1 MFFNSIE
8 FGIFL
13 LVVLA
18 SYYLLPHRYQNLF
31 LLFASYTFYS
41 FWDIRFLSL
50 IIISTLV
57 DFTCGIWIDRSK
69 RVGNLRTM
77 KLCLVLSLTTNL
89 GILCFFKYFN
99 FFIENTQLFLASIGL
114 PTSTNVLKIILP
126 VGISFYTF
134 QTLSYT
140 IDIYRGK
147 IKPIKNVVDFALFV
161 SFFPQLVAGPIERAA
176 NLIPQIQN
184 CRIVTQ
190 THRERG
196 LYLILIGLV
205 HKVVIADSA
214 GILVDMCFASPE
226 QYTSLQLGIGLILY
240 SVQIYGDFSG
250 YSKIARG
257 SAMLLG
263 FDIMR
268 NFKHPYFSQNVA
280 EFWQRWHIS
289 LSSWLRDY
297 LYIPLGGNRKGQI
310 RTHTNLFITMLLG
323 GLWHGASWNF
333 VFWGLLH
340 GLYLSVYRIFQE
352 ITNKFRSHETLSSD
366 IRNEEDKSK
375 LSGFI
380 LKATNGRSLNQFITL
395 IFKIIG
401 TFLLIS
407 FTWLFFRAS
416 DFATTTAYLRGLS
429 EFTISGEIFLIPLF
443 FILIIL
449 LFIDIPQAVTRDEYI
464 FLKLPKLYQGTFAAV
479 AITLLFLCGN
489 VREPFVYFQF

>member
-1 MFFNSIE
+1 
-8 FGIFL
+8 
-13 LVVLA
+13 
-18 SYYLLPHRYQNLF
+18 
-31 LLFASYTFYS
+31 
-41 FWDIRFLSL
+41 
-50 IIISTLV
+50 
-57 DFTCGIWIDRSK
+57 
-69 RVGNLRTM
+69 M
-77 KLCLVLSLTTNL
+77 KLCLVLSLITNL

-114 PTSTNVLKIILP
+114 PSSTTVLKIILP

-140 IDIYRGK
+140 IDIYRGN
-147 IKPIKNVVDFALFV
+147 IRPIKKVVDFALFV

-176 NLIPQIQN
+176 NLLPQIKN

-190 THRERG
+190 THWERG

-214 GILVDMCFASPE
+214 GILVDICFASPE
-226 QYTSLQLGIGLILY
+226 KYTSLQLGIGLVLY
-240 SVQIYGDFSG
+240 AVQIYGDFSG

-263 FDIMR
+263 FDLMR
-268 NFKHPYFSQNVA
+268 NFKHPYFSQNIA

-310 RTHTNLFITMLLG
+310 RTHINLFATMLLG

-340 GLYLSVYRIFQE
+340 GLYLSVYRIFQG
-352 ITNKFRSHETLSSD
+352 ITKKSQSYQALSFSVNND
-366 IRNEEDKSK
+366 EDRGK
-375 LSGFI
+375 LSGLI
-380 LKATNGRSLNQFITL
+380 LKATNSRSLSQLVKMVFN
-395 IFKIIG
+395 IIG
-401 TFLLIS
+401 TFMLIC
-407 FTWLFFRAS
+407 FTWLFFRAD
-416 DFATTTAYLRGLS
+416 DFATTKAYLGRLS
-429 EFTISGEIFLIPLF
+429 EFTIGGKIFLIPLF
-443 FILIIL
+443 FIVLIM
-449 LFIDIPQAVTRDEYI
+449 LFIDIPQAVTQDEYV
-464 FLKLPKLYQGTFAAV
+464 FLKLTKFYKGTFIAV
-479 AITLLFLCGN
+479 AITLIFFCGN